1 MIRFVKKPDPQPSTE
16 EAGEDRF
23 KKIREAA
30 VEGHKK
36 AANDSTRRRTPQV
49 SEEDDQLI

>member
-30 VEGHKK
+30 AEGHKK
-36 AANDSTRRRTPQV
+36 AANDSTRRREPQA
-49 SEEDDQLI
+49 SEDDDGLI